1 MKRYSR
7 YFNYA
12 LDKFV
17 MDEDPDGE
25 YHSRA
30 DLTAAGCLVPV
41 PDGEPCEIRNLES
54 DFFIQ
59 GQTVYR
65 VPSGEFY
72 GLPLGYEGSHYAAFY
87 GTHDTIVQPVRLV
100 KLEDV
105 G

>member
-1 MKRYSR
+1 MIPRYSAGDITVATR
-7 YFNYA
+7 KGNINVDDQYMRVDH
-12 LDKFV
+12 LI
-17 MDEDPDGE
+17 
-25 YHSRA
+25 
-30 DLTAAGCLVPV
+30 AAGVLVPV